1 MSIKNLLAEKSDWLG
16 GKNDRELFN
25 LAFYNLNNED
35 FPALPKLFK
44 KTLIKC
50 LLKFELN
57 QLKQNKG
64 NLFEFIIF
72 L

>member
-25 LAFYNLNNED
+25 LAVYNLNNED

-44 KTLIKC
+44 KL
-50 LLKFELN
+50 
-57 QLKQNKG
+57 
-64 NLFEFIIF
+64 
-72 L
+72 